1 MIDKVFGI
9 QVKMS
14 GLCINR

>member
-1 MIDKVFGI
+1 MKI

-14 GLCINR
+14 GPK

>member
-1 MIDKVFGI
+1 LLQSLEI

-14 GLCINR
+14 GFCINR